1 MPSIEQEHCSQ
12 CDEVGPLL
20 ACDDSDGRDKSTANK
35 PRYDCESRS
44 HRGARER
51 K

>member
-35 PRYDCESRS
+35 PRYDIIFVSVEYAV
-44 HRGARER
+44 AR
-51 K
+51 